1 MSVGSNKNVET
12 LNRKTST
19 VSNNSKP
26 NNTLDTEPDFE
37 LLNNGET
44 GIDKRSAS
52 WLLTD
57 EKRVQS
63 IRSLLRE
70 DLWAGSYRKVKPSS
84 SFRSEASD
92 SGISRAGSN
101 SSRKSVDSPGSTN
114 VSPKNSFRNSASDD
128 NKENH
133 RNSLRKISPSNTNST
148 LQTTDTINE
157 NIAQRP
163 PPRKISSSS
172 TGLPGISEHVYSEI
186 TFLSR
191 DQVTNDKQRR
201 SVKKDTNNN
210 NHPSPTLS
218 RNSDS
223 SLKSPSYDDV
233 FFSRDNTDDNS
244 SSSSHEV
251 DNDFDYLE
259 NR

>member
-1 MSVGSNKNVET
+1 MSVGSNVNVKNVET
-12 LNRKTST
+12 LNRKTSV

-26 NNTLDTEPDFE
+26 NITIDSIEPDIE
-37 LLNNGET
+37 SLNNGET
-44 GIDKRSAS
+44 GLNRRSAS

-57 EKRVQS
+57 EKRVKS

-70 DLWAGSYRKVKPSS
+70 DLWDGSYRRVKPSS

-92 SGISRAGSN
+92 SGISRTGSN
-101 SSRKSVDSPGSTN
+101 GSRKSIDSAGSSN
-114 VSPKNSFRNSASDD
+114 VSPKNSFRNTSSSKTMVEDT
-128 NKENH
+128 KENH
-133 RNSLRKISPSNTNST
+133 KNSSRKISPT
-148 LQTTDTINE
+148 QTPDTVNK
-157 NIAQRP
+157 P
-163 PPRKISSSS
+163 PLRKISSSS
-172 TGLPGISEHVYSEI
+172 NGLPGISEHIYTEI

-191 DQVTNDKQRR
+191 DQVMHDNQRR

-210 NHPSPTLS
+210 NNIPSPTLS